1 MTSTPPTVDF
11 GFAEVTAEEKTRR
24 VGQVFSD
31 VAPYYDRMNDLMSA
45 GAHRW
50 WKRMG
55 VFLLDLREGMRVLD
69 LATGSGDL
77 GALIRPRI
85 GREGALVLADVNAE
99 MLARAARRLPGA
111 ASVQCDG
118 ECLPFPDE
126 SFDRVVMAFGLRNVT
141 RRDRALREI
150 CRVLRRGG
158 RYGILEFSPTALFP
172 RLHRLYLTRVLP
184 TLGRVAADDAESYRY
199 LGESILRFPDSQGM
213 RGALASAGLADVRQ
227 FRFAAGAVV
236 FHHGQRDG

>member
-24 VGQVFSD
+24 VGRVFSD

-50 WKRMG
+50 WKRMS

-85 GREGALVLADVNAE
+85 GREGELVLADVNAE

-158 RYGILEFSPTALFP
+158 ALWDFGVFAD
-172 RLHRLYLTRVLP
+172 RAVSA
-184 TLGRVAADDAESYRY
+184 VASLLFDEGFADAR
-199 LGESILRFPDSQGM
+199 
-213 RGALASAGLADVRQ
+213 AG
-227 FRFAAGAVV
+227 G
-236 FHHGQRDG
+236 GG